1 MRREDMEKYIEYLS
15 QLIPEKDSLKIVK
28 TEAAKY
34 YKEHTPQECYAI
46 FPVLYQSDNFQ
57 IQEVGVFLA
66 GYVADRYPDALE
78 FLRNTV
84 SRHESWKVQEI
95 LAMAFDN
102 YCAGIGYEKAL
113 PVIRDWFTDKRANV
127 RRAASEGL
135 RVWTSRPYFKEHP
148 EMAVELLASH
158 KEDESEYVRK
168 SAGNSL
174 RDISKKHA
182 DLVAA
187 ELSTWD
193 LSSKSVMQVYKL
205 ASKFICK
212 D

>member
-1 MRREDMEKYIEYLS
+1 MEEYIQYLS
-15 QLIPEKDSLKIVK
+15 QLIPERDSLKLVK
-28 TEAAKY
+28 TEARKY
-34 YKEHTPQECYAI
+34 YKEHTPQECYDI
-46 FPVLYQSDNFQ
+46 FPVLYQSENFQ

-66 GYVADRYPDALE
+66 GYVADRYPKALD

-84 SRHESWKVQEI
+84 SLDESWKVQEI
-95 LAMAFDN
+95 LAMAFDI
-102 YCAGIGYEKAL
+102 YCAKIGYESAPPL
-113 PVIRDWFTDKRANV
+113 IRDWFSDERANV

-148 EMAVELLASH
+148 ETAIELLASH
-158 KEDESEYVRK
+158 KDDESEYVRK

-187 ELSTWD
+187 ELEKWD
-193 LSSKSVMQVYKL
+193 LSSPKIRQVYKL
-205 ASKFICK
+205 ASKFL
-212 D
+212 

>member
-1 MRREDMEKYIEYLS
+1 MEEYIQYLS
-15 QLIPEKDSLKIVK
+15 QLIPERDSLKLVK
-28 TEAAKY
+28 TEARKY
-34 YKEHTPQECYAI
+34 YKEHTPQECYDI
-46 FPVLYQSDNFQ
+46 FPVLYQSENFQ

-66 GYVADRYPDALE
+66 GYVADRYPKALD

-84 SRHESWKVQEI
+84 SLDESWKVQEI
-95 LAMAFDN
+95 LAMAFDI
-102 YCAGIGYEKAL
+102 YCAKIGYESAL
-113 PVIRDWFTDKRANV
+113 PLIRDWFTDERANV

-148 EMAVELLASH
+148 ETAIELLASH
-158 KEDESEYVRK
+158 KDDESEYVRK

-187 ELSTWD
+187 ELEKWD
-193 LSSKSVMQVYKL
+193 LSSPKIRQVYKL
-205 ASKFICK
+205 ASKFL
-212 D
+212 

>member
-1 MRREDMEKYIEYLS
+1 MEEYIQYLS
-15 QLIPEKDSLKIVK
+15 QLIPERDSLKLVK
-28 TEAAKY
+28 TEARKY
-34 YKEHTPQECYAI
+34 YKEHTPQECYDI
-46 FPVLYQSDNFQ
+46 FPVLYQSENFQ

-66 GYVADRYPDALE
+66 GYVADRYPKALD

-84 SRHESWKVQEI
+84 SLDESWKVQEI
-95 LAMAFDN
+95 LAMAFDI
-102 YCAGIGYEKAL
+102 YCAKIGYESAL
-113 PVIRDWFTDKRANV
+113 PLIQDWFTDERANV

-148 EMAVELLASH
+148 ETAIELLASH
-158 KEDESEYVRK
+158 KDDESEYVRK

-187 ELSTWD
+187 ELGKWD
-193 LSSKSVMQVYKL
+193 LSSPKIRQVYKL
-205 ASKFICK
+205 ASKFL
-212 D
+212 

>member
-1 MRREDMEKYIEYLS
+1 MEEYIRYLS
-15 QLIPEKDSLKIVK
+15 QLIPEKDSLKIVR

-34 YKEHTPQECYAI
+34 YKEHTPQECYDI
-46 FPVLYQSDNFQ
+46 FPILYQSDNFQ

-66 GYVADRYPDALE
+66 GYVADIYPDALE

-84 SRHESWKVQEI
+84 SQHESWKVQEI
-95 LAMAFDN
+95 LAMAFDI
-102 YCAGIGYEKAL
+102 YCADIGYEKAL
-113 PVIRDWFTDKRANV
+113 PVIQDWFTDERANV

-135 RVWTSRPYFKEHP
+135 RIWTSRPYFKEHP
-148 EMAVELLASH
+148 EIAIGLLASH

-168 SAGNSL
+168 SAGNCL
-174 RDISKKHA
+174 RDISKKYA
-182 DLVAA
+182 DLVAS

-193 LSSKSVMQVYKL
+193 LTSKRILQVYKL

-212 D
+212 N

>member
-1 MRREDMEKYIEYLS
+1 MEEYIKYLA

-34 YKEHTPQECYAI
+34 YKEHTPQECYDI
-46 FPVLYQSDNFQ
+46 FPALYRSNNFQ

-66 GYVADRYPDALE
+66 GYVADIYPDALE

-84 SRHESWKVQEI
+84 SQHESWKVQEI
-95 LAMAFDN
+95 LAMAFDI

-113 PVIRDWFTDKRANV
+113 PVIRDWFTDERANV

-148 EMAVELLASH
+148 EVAIGLLASH

-193 LSSKSVMQVYKL
+193 LSSKRVIQVHKL
-205 ASKFICK
+205 AGKFIYK